1 MYFLNVENLRL
12 INIRNYQDLYIEL
25 NKNINIF
32 IGKNAQGKTN
42 LIESI
47 YMCATGRSF
56 RTNRDR
62 EIINLKKDQA
72 YIAANIKLGNYKKLI
87 EIKLQKEKPK
97 RIRINRNELKS
108 FRELES
114 GLYVV
119 LFSPDDLK
127 IIKGGPQ
134 ERRNFIDNAISQL
147 RPIYSYNLSRYKKI
161 LYQRNNLLKSNK
173 FKGDAKSLLDLFD
186 VQIAKVGT
194 SILMERNRFLNALNA
209 LARDIHRQITNNR
222 EDLTIKYDCQLPL
235 DMDWERIEDA
245 YLELLKKNMDRD
257 LEYGTTSIGPH
268 RDDFI
273 AYLDGK
279 DARIFGSQGQQRT
292 VVLSLVLSEVEL
304 IRNEI
309 GSYPVLL
316 LDDVFSEL
324 DDERRNYLVKFFGK
338 MQTFITLTDGENIKS
353 MENLDKTIYHIEDG
367 KLKMGSCL

>member
-1 MYFLNVENLRL
+1 MNVENLRL

-222 EDLTIKYDCQLPL
+222 EDLTIKYDCQLAL
-235 DMDWERIEDA
+235 DMDRERIEDA

-279 DARIFGSQGQQRT
+279 DVRIFGSQGQQRT